1 VAPRGRRSTR
11 RRCPGGD
18 DGSSPRPQVIAFR
31 LASDEAL
38 RLTAAAQAAGL
49 SPAAW
54 SRRLVLDQLA
64 GSGSAAGGALAGG
77 PAAAVAP
84 ESEPE
89 PRAAAAPPA
98 EPLSRV
104 VGAKLTASQY
114 FDLDARAKAA
124 GVPIG
129 AYLRRLI
136 LGQPPTARWPL
147 ARKAIVELARVG
159 NNLNQL
165 VKLAHGGTLLPAE
178 LHRAVESTLAAVR
191 ALRRAL
197 LAEPRQ

>member
-1 VAPRGRRSTR
+1 M
-11 RRCPGGD
+11 
-18 DGSSPRPQVIAFR
+18 PRPQVIAFR
-31 LASDEAL
+31 LTPEEAL
-38 RLTAAAQAAGL
+38 RLAAAAQAAGL

-64 GSGSAAGGALAGG
+64 G
-77 PAAAVAP
+77 PAAAAG
-84 ESEPE
+84 
-89 PRAAAAPPA
+89 AAAAPAAPSAANAPAPLAGADTAAAAAAAA

-178 LHRAVESTLAAVR
+178 LHRAVENTLAAVR
-191 ALRRAL
+191 TLRRAL
-197 LAEPRQ
+197 FQEPGQ

>member
-1 VAPRGRRSTR
+1 
-11 RRCPGGD
+11 
-18 DGSSPRPQVIAFR
+18 
-31 LASDEAL
+31 
-38 RLTAAAQAAGL
+38 
-49 SPAAW
+49 
-54 SRRLVLDQLA
+54 
-64 GSGSAAGGALAGG
+64 
-77 PAAAVAP
+77 
-84 ESEPE
+84 
-89 PRAAAAPPA
+89 
-98 EPLSRV
+98 V

-178 LHRAVESTLAAVR
+178 LHRAVENTLAAVR
-191 ALRRAL
+191 TLRRAL
-197 LAEPRQ
+197 FQEPGQ